1 MSDNTPDTR
10 QHSGGDAGDSIGR
23 TSSRG
28 GAARRTAV
36 MAGEPPPAAAAT
48 AGATSRHL
56 RDAAGVAMR
65 RATDAP
71 RSVGESAT
79 RHVQDVASRLADT
92 VQDSARDMQAVFA
105 LPMFAPPMFALGGS
119 GAEHLQ
125 DLSEAAG
132 TVVESMMRSNAHLL
146 QELFRL
152 TSPATAIDFQR
163 RTTAEYLDS
172 MLHGA
177 ATLLRAAHRA
187 VDHSL
192 RPLEEHVARCRQRHT
207 AQPNGQGE
215 SHNRVA
221 DLMRTAPPMVTAEDT
236 AQRAVQLMREADLG
250 GLPVRDGDRLVGMV
264 TDRDIALRLVAEGRD
279 PTLARVRDVMTP
291 DVPFVFEDDAVEHV
305 AEDMADQRLRRLPV
319 LNREKRLVGVIS
331 LVDLARRD
339 RRAGDHRVAPGTADR
354 GGSADRDDTGDRNG
368 TGEAEERAQVAA

>member
-1 MSDNTPDTR
+1 MSDNTPDIR
-10 QHSGGDAGDSIGR
+10 QHSGGDAGDSTGR
-23 TSSRG
+23 TPNRG
-28 GAARRTAV
+28 GSGRRTAV

-48 AGATSRHL
+48 AGTTSRHL

-79 RHVQDVASRLADT
+79 RHLEDVATRLAAT
-92 VQDSARDMQAVFA
+92 VQDSARDMQAMFA
-105 LPMFAPPMFALGGS
+105 LPMFGLPMFALGGS
-119 GAEHLQ
+119 RSEHLQ

-132 TVVESMMRSNAHLL
+132 TVLEGMMRSNAHLM
-146 QELFRL
+146 QEMFRL
-152 TSPATAIDFQR
+152 TSPATAIDLQR
-163 RTTAEYLDS
+163 RTTVEYLDT
-172 MLHGA
+172 MLHGT
-177 ATLLRAAHRA
+177 ATLFRAAHRA
-187 VDHSL
+187 ADHTL
-192 RPLEEHVARCRQRHT
+192 RPLEEHVARRRQRYT
-207 AQPNGQGE
+207 AHPNGQGE
-215 SHNRVA
+215 PHNRVA
-221 DLMRTAPPMVTAEDT
+221 DVMRTAPPVVTPEDT
-236 AQRAVQLMREADLG
+236 VQRTVQLMREADLG

-291 DVPFVFEDDAVEHV
+291 DVPFVFEDDPVAQV

-339 RRAGDHRVAPGTADR
+339 HRGSDQRAASGI
-354 GGSADRDDTGDRNG
+354 ADRDGSGD
-368 TGEAEERAQVAA
+368 AEERAQVAA

>member
-1 MSDNTPDTR
+1 MSDNTPDIR
-10 QHSGGDAGDSIGR
+10 QHSGGDAGDSTGR
-23 TSSRG
+23 TPNRG
-28 GAARRTAV
+28 GSGRRTAV

-48 AGATSRHL
+48 AGTTSRHL

-79 RHVQDVASRLADT
+79 RHLEDVATRLAAT
-92 VQDSARDMQAVFA
+92 VQDSARDMQAMFA
-105 LPMFAPPMFALGGS
+105 LPMFAQPMFAQPMFALGGS
-119 GAEHLQ
+119 RSEHLR

-132 TVVESMMRSNAHLL
+132 TVVESMMRSNAHLM

-152 TSPATAIDFQR
+152 TSPATAIDLQR
-163 RTTAEYLDS
+163 RTTAEYLET
-172 MLHGA
+172 MLHGT
-177 ATLLRAAHRA
+177 ATLFRAAHRA
-187 VDHSL
+187 ADHTL
-192 RPLEEHVARCRQRHT
+192 RPLEEHVARRRQRYT
-207 AQPNGQGE
+207 AHPNGQGE
-215 SHNRVA
+215 PHNRVA
-221 DLMRTAPPMVTAEDT
+221 DVMRTAPPVVTPEDT
-236 AQRAVQLMREADLG
+236 VQRTVQLMREADLG

-264 TDRDIALRLVAEGRD
+264 TDRDVALRLVAEGRD

-291 DVPFVFEDDAVEHV
+291 DVPFVFEDDPAAQV

-339 RRAGDHRVAPGTADR
+339 HRGSDQRAASGI
-354 GGSADRDDTGDRNG
+354 ADRDGTGD
-368 TGEAEERAQVAA
+368 AEERAQVAA